1 MDDNA
6 DIFIITRADD
16 IALDLSFGKNS
27 IKDICIFNMNHVK
40 PMKFSENEIMNLFSL
55 FFLSSFEYLTDK
67 FKALWL

>member
-27 IKDICIFNMNHVK
+27 IKDICIFNMNHVNS
-40 PMKFSENEIMNLFSL
+40 MKFSENEIMNLFS
-55 FFLSSFEYLTDK
+55 FFSSFEYLTDK